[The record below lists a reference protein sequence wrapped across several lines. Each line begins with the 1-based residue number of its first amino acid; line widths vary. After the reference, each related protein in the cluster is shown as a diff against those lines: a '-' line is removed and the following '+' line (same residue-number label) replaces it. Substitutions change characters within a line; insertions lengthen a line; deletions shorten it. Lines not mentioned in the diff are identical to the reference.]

1 MVDGMT
7 SEPTP
12 TEPGQ
17 EFTDAVAQAIA
28 RLDPDLHKRLSQP
41 DAEAHLE
48 LVVLTN
54 RAHVQVGE
62 LLRSAVAS
70 ARAAGW
76 SWEAIGGSLQMS
88 RQAAQQRFGRIS
100 DEDEPADAAQARR
113 LVGLTAFTEID
124 TLNAWGQH
132 GWHSVR
138 FGPMFHD
145 VVHTSTQ
152 WEHKRL
158 VVGARG
164 AKSLEAQGWE
174 RVGTVWFP
182 WVYFR
187 RSLGTPALPGE
198 PE

>member
-1 MVDGMT
+1 MVDD
-7 SEPTP
+7 
-12 TEPGQ
+12 
-17 EFTDAVAQAIA
+17 EFTDVVAQAIA
-28 RLDPDLHKRLSQP
+28 RLDPDLQRRLGQD
-41 DAEAHLE
+41 DAEAHLD

-54 RAHVQVGE
+54 RAQAEVGE
-62 LLRSAVAS
+62 LLRSAVVS

-76 SWEAIGGSLQMS
+76 SWEAIGGCLQMT
-88 RQAAQQRFGRIS
+88 RQAAQQRFGRPS
-100 DEDEPADAAQARR
+100 DEDENADPAEARR
-113 LVGLTAFTEID
+113 LVGLTAFNEID
-124 TLNAWGQH
+124 TLNAWGRH

-145 VVHTSTQ
+145 VVHTTTQ
-152 WEHKRL
+152 WEHRRA
-158 VVGARG
+158 VVGGRA
-164 AKSLEAQGWE
+164 AKSLQSQGWE